1 MRPGRLPA
9 AAAVALH
16 GGWGTQVRP
25 GALRGGGGRRRGT
38 QAPVVAIPG
47 GGVYFYWAAGAVE
60 ALRERYRLAGCKW
73 VGARCGP
80 EEEEEEREV
89 PGGARPCDLPE
100 CDLPL
105 GPVH

>member
-1 MRPGRLPA
+1 MRHGRLPI
-9 AAAVALH
+9 AAVH
-16 GGWGTQVRP
+16 GRGVRP
-25 GALRGGGGRRRGT
+25 GALRGGRGPRGT

-80 EEEEEEREV
+80 EEEREEQR
-89 PGGARPCDLPE
+89 GARPCDLPE
-100 CDLPL
+100 CHLPL
-105 GPVH
+105 GPMN

>member
-1 MRPGRLPA
+1 MRHGRLPI
-9 AAAVALH
+9 AAVH
-16 GGWGTQVRP
+16 GRGVRP
-25 GALRGGGGRRRGT
+25 GALRGGGGRRGT

-80 EEEEEEREV
+80 EEEREEQR
-89 PGGARPCDLPE
+89 GARPCDLPE
-100 CDLPL
+100 CHLPL
-105 GPVH
+105 GPMN

>member
-9 AAAVALH
+9 AAAAALH

-60 ALRERYRLAGCKW
+60 ALLERYRLAGCKW

-80 EEEEEEREV
+80 EEEEEREV